1 MGRKKQEKPI
11 EPEHEMPF
19 YCKECGKC
27 KEDKEVYDN
36 LKVVNNTGWTHDI
49 KCLKLDKIVYGL

>member
-1 MGRKKQEKPI
+1 MKNIDSFIP
-11 EPEHEMPF
+11 MPF

-27 KEDKEVYDN
+27 KEDKEAYDN

-49 KCLKLDKIVYGL
+49 KCLKLKQIVYRL